1 MTVSTEISS
10 NEYTGNG
17 VTTDFD
23 YKFRIF
29 KANQLSVITSDA
41 DGDNVVTL
49 RLGTDYTVT
58 GANKSTGGK
67 VILTRPLA
75 NGHKISIARDI
86 PITQETSFRN
96 QGKFLAETHEDAF
109 DYLTMIIQRIWGSL
123 GSLYLKRPNILAN
136 WFDAK
141 GYRIANLGKPKRD
154 TDAVDLGTLK
164 DEVSGV
170 NSTIL
175 KREKRVLRVDDM
187 DISALPKASDRAGNV
202 LTFDKDGKPIVVAP
216 ATGSAV
222 DVLNKLA
229 MDNGSKLIGHKKPY
243 EGAVSRTAADYF
255 NQEINIDD
263 FGAKGDALLFNGE
276 KNPNRT
282 DDSNAIQNAIV
293 QAWLHGGVKV
303 TATPW
308 KSYYVPKTIYT
319 LATDSKASDAYKSK
333 YVNRRIQIIDF
344 QGARFIGRDDTSD
357 TTNCFMESGYLKS
370 DMTIGTVFDGSN
382 ERHLTYAT
390 STINMELNSF
400 YRGFN
405 FRNHIYGCTIQNV
418 ITFDVQQVSNAE
430 RCFVSEWRSI
440 SAHGSYTDGLPRYR
454 FYSNSNIIALESIAP
469 SYCDIAYL
477 FEGSTEAVKLTLCGI
492 EGYKTAGIKFNGSAY
507 NLEIDSCYLESDSG
521 HAITAINMKHI
532 TVNNCWIYGNTT
544 VFGELGQAVG
554 VRWNPNNMYQDN
566 VKMFDDNLVSQYNLS
581 DFTLHNTIAIGNKKI
596 DKFSGVTAM
605 NVHQTLTAFNP
616 AVGVSNSGVLGKIE
630 QTNDLHSIRV
640 NGRTS
645 KGKSAAF
652 VVGSEVEIL
661 TNSDSTT
668 SVKYKT
674 GITYSTTQLV
684 YVNISIII
692 NSSGGEWNWAGF
704 IVGSVS
710 TPLVNPNNS
719 AITVLNEG
727 GYLSV
732 RTQGISSSE
741 ITPRG
746 GEIRII

>member
-1 MTVSTEISS
+1 MREVKPTQKPVPSSDIKDLFFNSGLLDIWATSLEPKYIDRFGNCHLTAAGMEWLFKELVEKFKVDMNIAIVAAGYITIDSFQQGADLPS
-10 NEYTGNG
+10 NELTQRNHVLRDEATGE
-17 VTTDFD
+17 
-23 YKFRIF
+23 YYRW
-29 KANQLSVITSDA
+29 
-41 DGDNVVTL
+41 DGDLPKQVLAGSTPQ
-49 RLGTDYTVT
+49 
-58 GANKSTGGK
+58 STGG
-67 VILTRPLA
+67 I
-75 NGHKISIARDI
+75 
-86 PITQETSFRN
+86 
-96 QGKFLAETHEDAF
+96 GKGAWVSVGDA
-109 DYLTMIIQRIWGSL
+109 SL
-123 GSLYLKRPNILAN
+123 RGDLYKDSGASLIR
-136 WFDAK
+136 
-141 GYRIANLGKPKRD
+141 
-154 TDAVDLGTLK
+154 
-164 DEVSGV
+164 
-170 NSTIL
+170 
-175 KREKRVLRVDDM
+175 
-187 DISALPKASDRAGNV
+187 
-202 LTFDKDGKPIVVAP
+202 
-216 ATGSAV
+216 
-222 DVLNKLA
+222 
-229 MDNGSKLIGHKKPY
+229 HKKPY
-243 EGAVSRTAADYF
+243 DGAVSRLAADYF

-308 KSYYVPKTIYT
+308 KSYYVSKTIYT

-357 TTNCFMESGYLKS
+357 ATNCFMESGYLKS

-454 FYSNSNIIALESIAP
+454 FYSNSNIVALESVAP
-469 SYCDIAYL
+469 GNCDICYL
-477 FEGSTEAVKLTLCGI
+477 FEGATEAVKLTLCGI
-492 EGYKTAGIKFNGSAY
+492 EGYRTAGIKFNGSAY
-507 NLEIDSCYLESDSG
+507 NLEIDSCYLESNFG
-521 HAITAINMKHI
+521 HAITAVEMKHI
-532 TVNNCWIYGNTT
+532 TLNNCWIYGNTT

-554 VRWNPNNMYQDN
+554 IRWNPNNMYQDN
-566 VKMFDDNLVSQYNLS
+566 VKMFDDALVSQYNLS
-581 DFTLHNTIAIGNKKI
+581 DFTLHNTIAMGNKKI
-596 DKFSGVTAM
+596 NKFAGVTSM
-605 NVHQTLTAFNP
+605 NVHQTLTAYNP
-616 AVGVSNSGVLGKIE
+616 SVGVTNSGVVGKVE

-652 VVGSEVEIL
+652 IVGSEVEMLI
-661 TNSDSTT
+661 NEDSTT

-674 GITYSTTQLV
+674 GITYSNSQLI
-684 YVNISIII
+684 YVSITISYE
-692 NSSGGEWNWAGF
+692 NNGSKVWNWAGMV
-704 IVGSVS
+704 VGDTPV
-710 TPLVNPNNS
+710 PLVNPSNS
-719 AITVLNEG
+719 AITVLNEDN
-727 GYLSV
+727 YLV
-732 RTQGISSSE
+732 IRTQSISGSN